1 MRHILRSALRSHLLA
16 VGVVVER
23 WISRTVIGTLA
34 MGGVMMI
41 IGAATK
47 APTTVTIGLCIS
59 AAGCFIQGVGR
70 LLER

>member
-1 MRHILRSALRSHLLA
+1 
-16 VGVVVER
+16 
-23 WISRTVIGTLA
+23 